1 MLGSRSARFFSSS
14 SSSSSFAAADA
25 PLHYAD
31 GFLRSV
37 LGSTKTIAMV
47 GASSNP
53 TRPSYFAAKYLQS
66 KGFRVIPIN
75 PSVAS
80 KTSKT
85 SKTGS
90 KTSKTSSSGTTTTSS
105 TEEGGTVTSE
115 ATILGERVYADLD
128 DLLGEEDIQVD
139 MVDVFRRPEDTVGYA
154 AQAARLG
161 AKHLWLQLGVVNHE
175 TRLSAEEQGLTVVMD
190 RCPKIEL
197 FRPFWKPRLDL
208 EI

>member
-105 TEEGGTVTSE
+105 TEEGGTITSE

-161 AKHLWLQLGVVNHE
+161 AKHLWLH
-175 TRLSAEEQGLTVVMD
+175 M
-190 RCPKIEL
+190 
-197 FRPFWKPRLDL
+197 KP
-208 EI
+208 